1 MCRHRCTAYQRRR
14 WEFGRARANRYE
26 LKGQVKEKL
35 LDYPH
40 LQNYIP
46 KLPLRRSMV
55 HILRRGIR
63 KQILWVRVSPR
74 GPPPTVR
81 STHPSPLLMMDGGY
95 KVPRLAET
103 PPQINYFQGTLG
115 TYQALWQVS
124 LNIHIIPTPSVHTR
138 VQDFHLHL
146 RRSINPHDKPLGFLA
161 EKSWTCVYT
170 CLV

>member
-55 HILRRGIR
+55 YILRRGIR
-63 KQILWVRVSPR
+63 KQILWERVSPR
-74 GPPPTVR
+74 DPPPTVR
-81 STHPSPLLMMDGGY
+81 STHPLTTIDDGRRIQGASPRRD
-95 KVPRLAET
+95 PS
-103 PPQINYFQGTLG
+103 QINYFQCTLG

>member
-55 HILRRGIR
+55 YILRRGIR

-81 STHPSPLLMMDGGY
+81 STHPLTTIDDGRRIQGASPRRDPSPDKLFSRYPRYLPSTVASLLEY
-95 KVPRLAET
+95 THNP
-103 PPQINYFQGTLG
+103 Y
-115 TYQALWQVS
+115 
-124 LNIHIIPTPSVHTR
+124 PSVHTR

-146 RRSINPHDKPLGFLA
+146 RRSINPHDKPLGFLT